1 MSKEKGACKQN
12 QPSFNVFGYGSLLWK
27 QGFEF
32 STKKTGYIE
41 GFKRKFWQENC
52 THRGTEE
59 KVLLIKT
66 FMSFKTNMSFSGIMI
81 FDMQILISTL
91 FSSL

>member
-1 MSKEKGACKQN
+1 MSKEKGAGKQN

-32 STKKTGYIE
+32 STKKTGYIQ

-59 KVLLIKT
+59 KVLYVLVLSKIFMLFQT
-66 FMSFKTNMSFSGIMI
+66 FV
-81 FDMQILISTL
+81 L
-91 FSSL
+91 F

>member
-1 MSKEKGACKQN
+1 MSKEKGD

-59 KVLLIKT
+59 MVLLCLSK
-66 FMSFKTNMSFSGIMI
+66 
-81 FDMQILISTL
+81 QICLVL
-91 FSSL
+91 V

>member
-1 MSKEKGACKQN
+1 MSKEKGAGKQN

-32 STKKTGYIE
+32 STKKTGYIQ

-59 KVLLIKT
+59 KVLL
-66 FMSFKTNMSFSGIMI
+66 SSI
-81 FDMQILISTL
+81 FQRPLCLSKKICLVL
-91 FSSL
+91 V